1 MWLDLFLTNI
11 EALHPGAK
19 QLLKKGGIA
28 APRSLIPGA
37 LTAVEKTMEET
48 FMKFAKSAG
57 KQCGKSSL
65 LSLLWLLAICL
76 KFFLHCNSRWIFWAV
91 FDVWRIPEM
100 VSNNIDSGT
109 IPRKHA

>member
-1 MWLDLFLTNI
+1 MWLDPFLTNI
-11 EALHPGAK
+11 EASHPRAK

-28 APRSLIPGA
+28 VARSPIPGA
-37 LTAVEKTMEET
+37 LSAVDKTMEET

-57 KQCGKSSL
+57 KQCDKTSL

-76 KFFLHCNSRWIFWAV
+76 NFLLHCNSRWIFWAV
-91 FDVWRIPEM
+91 SDVWRIPEM

-109 IPRKHA
+109 VL